1 MVQTLFGYQGG
12 GTANRDYT
20 LYWKFTTA
28 DLNWSTVECTGV
40 GVRFADTN
48 HSLKI
53 GITDGTTWLAQGFIE
68 LATIDGLNNVTF
80 SSPITLSAGTDYY
93 IGVISD
99 GYFSYYAE
107 NSTDSA
113 IYINNE
119 DPEYREEDFDDAF
132 NVAVQAPNT
141 LFVVT
146 PDFQTVAV
154 VVVNV
159 SMLQLHESGSHAF
172 VIEFKLQPSVH

>member
-132 NVAVQAPNT
+132 NVAVQGAPIV
-141 LFVVT
+141 L
-146 PDFQTVAV
+146 P
-154 VVVNV
+154 
-159 SMLQLHESGSHAF
+159 GSHAWTYGF
-172 VIEFKLQPSVH
+172 AINYTEGSSPSTSGLLSPPPMAVLRI